1 MKVRCNHCMKVF
13 DEEKIVYDGEDDME
27 YCPECGESG
36 FLMDMVDIRYHICG
50 LCYDENDC
58 IKDGEMYIDD
68 FDTYEEAYEKFVRLQ
83 CKDAG
88 WFFEGAPSVYKMLIQ
103 LEECEEDDEEI
114 RCIDV
119 KNEWWIINPNFK
131 EEM

>member
-1 MKVRCNHCMKVF
+1 MNLSDNLKRIRKENNLSQEQLADKLGVSRQSVSKW
-13 DEEKIVYDGEDDME
+13 
-27 YCPECGESG
+27 ESG
-36 FLMDMVDIRYHICG
+36 QAYPEMDKVLQ
-50 LCYDENDC
+50 LCQLFNLNIDELLNQN
-58 IKDGEMYIDD
+58 IKDVNNKKQAKNT
-68 FDTYEEAYEKFVRLQ
+68 FNKFLESALDYLTR
-83 CKDAG
+83 
-88 WFFEGAPSVYKMLIQ
+88 VYKMLIQ